1 MATAELKYFEKLNI
15 ATVSIDK
22 VKEDIKDDIS
32 STLKA
37 WEYGRNVGRQ
47 CYHII
52 GPAGVGK
59 TQICF
64 QMIDELTK
72 STGKG
77 FEIIRVT
84 APVLTRDDFL
94 IPFPVMEKDDAYT
107 FKMLYSDF
115 VPKVGSE
122 YGLFVI
128 DEFARGDHPL
138 QQLMWQIQNEYA
150 VHRYEFPKGWFVISV
165 DNPDDKEYSMNNL
178 EDAAGLRRQSHIYVE
193 VSAKAFLKYGT
204 QMDFHKFVLDYINT
218 YHERVYDFEAQTNG
232 MVYANPASW
241 EKVSDLLWKAEIA
254 SEGSYDI
261 LQLEPR
267 IAGLL
272 NASGALQFL
281 GFCTDNTEI
290 VTSSDIIY
298 HYKEK
303 AEPIIKKIL
312 SKNDNAKLGELM
324 TSFCTYMQNT
334 MPDLKAAEV
343 KNIHDFMIEMP
354 VDTAALFIMQSDIDR
369 TSDAFKYTTKLIKE
383 LYKSSIFQ
391 KRFFEKLMTAHKK

>member
-15 ATVSIDK
+15 STVSIDK
-22 VKEDIKDDIS
+22 VKKDITDDIQ

-37 WEYGRNVGRQ
+37 WDLGRDVGKQ

-59 TQICF
+59 TQICY
-64 QMIDELTK
+64 QMVDELTK
-72 STGKG
+72 STGKE
-77 FEIIRVT
+77 FDIIKVT

-94 IPFPVMEKDDAYT
+94 IPFPVMEEDKAFT

-115 VPKVGSE
+115 VPKIGNE
-122 YGLFVI
+122 HGIFVI

-150 VHRYEFPKGWFVISV
+150 VHRYPFPKGWFVISV

-193 VSAKAFLKYGT
+193 VSTKAFLKYAT
-204 QMDFHKFVLDYINT
+204 ENDFHKFVLDYINT
-218 YHERVYDFEAQTNG
+218 YHEKVYDFTAQSSG

-254 SEGSYDI
+254 NEGTYDI
-261 LQLEPR
+261 QELDAR
-267 IAGLL
+267 ISGLL
-272 NASGALQFL
+272 NASGALHFI
-281 GFCTDNTEI
+281 GFCTDNTKI
-290 VTSSDIIY
+290 VTPYDIIY
-298 HYKEK
+298 HYPEK
-303 AEPIIKKIL
+303 AEPILRDFINR
-312 SKNDNAKLGELM
+312 SDNSKLGELM
-324 TSFCTYMQNT
+324 NSFCTYIQNT
-334 MPDLKAAEV
+334 MPDLKAAQV
-343 KNIHDFMIEMP
+343 KNIHDFLITMP
-354 VDTAALFIMQSDIDR
+354 VDTAALLIIQSDIDR
-369 TSDAFKYTTKLIKE
+369 TSEEFRYTTKLIKE

-391 KRFFEKLMTAHKK
+391 EKFFEKLMTAHKK